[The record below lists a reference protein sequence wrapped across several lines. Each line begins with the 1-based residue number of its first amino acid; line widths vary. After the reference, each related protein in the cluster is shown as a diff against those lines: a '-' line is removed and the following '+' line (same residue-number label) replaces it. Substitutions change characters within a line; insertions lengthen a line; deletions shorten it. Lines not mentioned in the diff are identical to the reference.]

1 MLTIER
7 WQLDC
12 NHHLKDQDFWLQ
24 QVHTL
29 IIVQQ
34 LEFGHKIIY

>member
-1 MLTIER
+1 MLIVEV

-12 NHHLKDQDFWLQ
+12 SLHLNNQDFWLQ

-29 IIVQQ
+29 IVVQQ
-34 LEFGHKIIY
+34 PKSVHEISY